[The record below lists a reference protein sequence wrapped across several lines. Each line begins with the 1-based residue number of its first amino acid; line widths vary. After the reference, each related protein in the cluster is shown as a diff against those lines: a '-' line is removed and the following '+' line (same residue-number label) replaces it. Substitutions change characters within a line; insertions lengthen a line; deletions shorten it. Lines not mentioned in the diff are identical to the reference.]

1 MLDYKIGK
9 IGVSLGIILFLVTL
23 YSPLDLDYPA
33 KLVLATTILMVA
45 LWVTEALPIYVTAL
59 LPLLIFPF
67 TDSELSDTLTG
78 YADRIIFLFLG
89 GFMLALAIEK
99 SMLHK
104 RFALHILRIVGADQK
119 HLIGS
124 FMIATASL
132 SAWISNTATTMLM
145 LPIAL
150 SIISQVSNRRFATCL
165 LLSIAYSA
173 SLGGLATLIGTPP
186 NAILASLAKQLL
198 DIEISFGKWLLVGVP
213 VSIISLM
220 VTWSYLVNIGVK
232 VDAKPLFDK
241 SIILTELNR
250 LGSISRDEKIVA
262 VVFGATAIAWITRG
276 LLWKSYAP
284 FIDDATIALFAA
296 LVLFLI
302 PSRGGRLL
310 EWNDAKKI
318 PWGVL
323 LLIGGGLSLAS
334 AFTATG
340 LDLWLADRLMLTDMH
355 HVMIIML
362 VVAITIF
369 TGEIMSNTASAAL
382 LIPIGATIA
391 GNLGI
396 DPLLLMV
403 PIAVATSYGFMMP
416 VGTPPNAIIFASGY
430 ISIKDMVKVGLPL
443 DLIGIIV
450 VTTSSILLVP
460 IVLG

>member
-1 MLDYKIGK
+1 
-9 IGVSLGIILFLVTL
+9 
-23 YSPLDLDYPA
+23 
-33 KLVLATTILMVA
+33 
-45 LWVTEALPIYVTAL
+45 
-59 LPLLIFPF
+59 
-67 TDSELSDTLTG
+67 
-78 YADRIIFLFLG
+78 
-89 GFMLALAIEK
+89 MLALAIEK

-119 HLIGS
+119 HLIGV

-198 DIEISFGKWLLVGVP
+198 DIEISFGKWLLVGVL

-250 LGSISRDEKIVA
+250 LGSISRGEKIV
-262 VVFGATAIAWITRG
+262 VIIFGATAIAWITRG
-276 LLWKSYAP
+276 LLWKSYIP
-284 FIDDATIALFAA
+284 PIDDATIALFAA
-296 LVLFLI
+296 LILFLI
-302 PSRGGRLL
+302 PSKEGRLL

-340 LDLWLADRLMLTDMH
+340 LDLWLANRLMLTDMH
-355 HVMIIML
+355 YVMIIML

-403 PIAVATSYGFMMP
+403 PIALATSYSFMMP

-430 ISIKDMVKVGLPL
+430 ISIKDMVKVGFPL

-450 VTTSSILLVP
+450 VTTSPILLVP